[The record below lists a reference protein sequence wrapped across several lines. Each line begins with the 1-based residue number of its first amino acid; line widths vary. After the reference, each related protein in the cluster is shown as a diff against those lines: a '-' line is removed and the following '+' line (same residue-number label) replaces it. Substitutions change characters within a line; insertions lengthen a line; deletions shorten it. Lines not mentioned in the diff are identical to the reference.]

1 MACVAEVVG
10 VDHERELLH
19 RVACAL
25 EVAARDDCARCCLAA
40 PPGSIP
46 HRATAV
52 AAAVGV
58 VAGVVA
64 DVAPGRAGHVYR
76 ICERVHIFVAFHR
89 SEVQE
94 VHLWARIHDLAR
106 ANERAVVEP
115 LRLLVAQSPIHL
127 PFLRHTPFAALTA
140 LATKVVVAGHHPR
153 DRLADDGDVLAAA
166 MWRSG
171 VEQLAVA
178 IIRLYDRAG
187 GQRGASQLGRVP
199 ISVGWVYGWGVPILR
214 VANVFRVL
222 PPEARCSS
230 SQQVPESSRA
240 HFAERDPGE

>member
-25 EVAARDDCARCCLAA
+25 EVAARDDCARCCCTSWLY
-40 PPGSIP
+40 PPYMCD
-46 HRATAV
+46 RATAV

-199 ISVGWVYGWGVPILR
+199 ISVPILR